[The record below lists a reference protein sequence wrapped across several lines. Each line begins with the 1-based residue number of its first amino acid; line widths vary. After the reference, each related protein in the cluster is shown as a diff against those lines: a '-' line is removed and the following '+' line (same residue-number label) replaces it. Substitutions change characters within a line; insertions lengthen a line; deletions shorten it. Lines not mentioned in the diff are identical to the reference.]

1 MKLLAYPL
9 LLSLLRNDV
18 LVEVNSLNGGHPLA
32 LVRRVGT
39 EYQPDYAPAYA

>member
-18 LVEVNSLNGGHPLA
+18 LVEVTSLNGGHLIA
-32 LVRRVGT
+32 LVRGVGA